1 MTPRSVS
8 PWLVARSIAWTLLPF
23 IVAGYVPWTFLGLSD
38 VRIDA
43 GDPVRWLGLVL
54 MAAGATL
61 LLTCIWEFAASG
73 RGTLGPPDPPKELVV
88 RGLYRYV
95 RNPMYL
101 SVATLLIGEELLVR
115 RMPLFVYFVIWF
127 SLVNVF
133 VLAYEE
139 PALRSRFGASYDEY
153 AKSVGRWLPRPFRQ

>member
-8 PWLVARSIAWTLLPF
+8 AWLAARSIAWTLLPF

-43 GDPVRWLGLVL
+43 GDPVRWLGVVL

-61 LLTCIWEFAASG
+61 LLTCIWEFAAGG

-88 RGLYRYV
+88 CGLYRYV

-139 PALRSRFGASYDEY
+139 LALRSRFGASYDEY